1 MVKVFEKF
9 LLGVTA
15 SIVVLI
21 AALAWNICSAQIK
34 ETPEIV
40 KKGEEILKR
49 ECVVCHGEKADGEGA
64 ASYLL
69 FPKPRNLTRGVFKV
83 RSTPTGEPPTD
94 DDLFKILTNGMPGS
108 AMPSFRMLTDED
120 RWSLVYYIKKVAN
133 ITEAPER
140 VIAVSKELPAT
151 PDMLAKGKEVFK
163 NLKCGECHGNDGKGD
178 GPSSLTAKDDLGYPA
193 PPNNFTR

>member
-15 SIVVLI
+15 SIVALI

-83 RSTPTGEPPTD
+83 RSTPTGEPPTEN
-94 DDLFKILTNGMPGS
+94 DLFQTLTSGLPGS
-108 AMPSFRMLTDED
+108 AMPSFRSLSEEE
-120 RWSLVYYIKKVAN
+120 RWSLVYYIKKLAN
-133 ITEAPER
+133 ISEPPER
-140 VIAVSKELPAT
+140 LIEVSKEPAST
-151 PDMLAKGKEVFK
+151 PTMLAQGKEVYTK
-163 NLKCGECHGNDGKGD
+163 LKC
-178 GPSSLTAKDDLGYPA
+178 
-193 PPNNFTR
+193 